1 MNKQAPEQQGQMQG
15 VANSMA
21 SQALSSD
28 IAQRQK
34 DLPIN

>member
-1 MNKQAPEQQGQMQG
+1 MKKQAPEQQGQLQG

-28 IAQRQK
+28 IAQRQQ
-34 DLPIN
+34 DLPTN